1 MATPPRSQPR
11 DSGARSMSSR
21 TVAVTA
27 VVLAL
32 GSYVVYKGLS
42 KPATLSTNGAT
53 VTTSKGKPGATTTP
67 TSGAAGATTVPPLVA
82 TTLPAPVN
90 AKVDVLVANAA
101 EIQGIAGE
109 MSTVLQKKGYQL
121 AKPGNATPVDASAI
135 YFTSGNDRLA
145 ALVAKDLNIPAE
157 AVGALTTTPPGL
169 QNAGAAGVIVIL
181 GKTFK
186 KAEVPPA
193 SALQAAGGAAPAA
206 AAPAI
211 TAATAAPAAT
221 TVKPAPAVT
230 TPATT
235 KKP

>member
-1 MATPPRSQPR
+1 MATPPRTQPK

-27 VVLAL
+27 AVLAL
-32 GSYVVYKGLS
+32 GGFVVYKGLS
-42 KPATLSTNGAT
+42 KPNTLSTDGSS
-53 VTTSKGKPGATTTP
+53 VTTNKPGKPGATTTP
-67 TSGAAGATTVPPLVA
+67 TTAAAGATTAPPIVA
-82 TTLPAPVN
+82 TTVPVPIN

-121 AKPGNATPVDASAI
+121 AKPTNATPVDDSAI
-135 YFTSGNDRLA
+135 YFTSGNDKLA
-145 ALVAKDLNIPAE
+145 ALVAKDLNIAT
-157 AVGALTTTPPGL
+157 VGALTTTPPGL
-169 QNAGAAGVIVIL
+169 KDPGSAGVIVIL
-181 GKTFK
+181 GKKFK
-186 KAEVPPA
+186 KTDVPPA
-193 SALQAAGGAAPAA
+193 SALQAAGGAPAA
-206 AAPAI
+206 APAPAI